1 MESKCKTRTTPAP
14 VQLSLFPE
22 VIELAYLAIP
32 GNPHGAFYRIWIE
45 ENAGAYS
52 VCKESGKKGR
62 IWDRRR
68 WPAEDL
74 EQAKTLFA
82 RKVKSKTNRCRK
94 SPRKYQQT

>member
-14 VQLSLFPE
+14 VQLNLFPE

-32 GNPHGAFYRIWIE
+32 DNPRGAFYRIWIE

-52 VCKESGKKGR
+52 VCKESGKKGQ

-68 WPAEDL
+68 WPVDSM
-74 EQAKTLFA
+74 EQARKLFTS
-82 RKVKSKTNRCRK
+82 KVKSKTNPKRK
-94 SPRKYQQT
+94 TPRKYQQF